1 MTERLYYDDAYLT
14 EFDARVEEIREGGWI
29 ALDRS
34 AFYPTS
40 GGQPFDTGA
49 LTWEGGEA
57 RVVDVLAENGAVWH
71 RVTALPPTGAA
82 VRGVID
88 WERRLDHMQ
97 QHAGDHML
105 AGAAWQMLGGVTI
118 GLHIGHEASSIDMDL
133 PDGRLRLTQEETGAL
148 EDLAN
153 RRIQRDD
160 PIRCWFPAAGELS
173 SLPLRKKPTVTEH
186 VRVVAMGD
194 YEMVPCGGT
203 HPSTTGQI
211 GPIRILSTA
220 SARGKVRLTFV
231 AGMRAVRD
239 HRRTGRC
246 ADAVSAALSSD
257 ADGAPEA
264 LLREREQHAA
274 ARKDLQQR
282 LAQAAL
288 HIIRANRQGPVF
300 AAHLAFGDMQLLLQA
315 AAELTKAPDAVA
327 LLSCPGK
334 NGRSLLFARGTD
346 TALDM
351 TALLRQ
357 SGARGGGKPDL
368 AQGSAPDD
376 DATLLFAKETVLG
389 MRSV

>member
-1 MTERLYYDDAYLT
+1 
-14 EFDARVEEIREGGWI
+14 
-29 ALDRS
+29 
-34 AFYPTS
+34 
-40 GGQPFDTGA
+40 
-49 LTWEGGEA
+49 
-57 RVVDVLAENGAVWH
+57 
-71 RVTALPPTGAA
+71 
-82 VRGVID
+82 
-88 WERRLDHMQ
+88 
-97 QHAGDHML
+97 ML

-118 GLHIGHEASSIDMDL
+118 GLHIGHETSSIDMDL
-133 PDGRLRLTQEETGAL
+133 PDGRVRLTPAETDAL

-153 RRIQRDD
+153 RRVQRDD
-160 PIRCWFPAAGELS
+160 PIRCWFPEAGELP

-220 SARGKVRLTFV
+220 PARGKMRLTFV

-239 HRRTGRC
+239 HRWAGRC

-257 ADGAPEA
+257 MDGAPEA

-282 LAQAAL
+282 LTQAAL
-288 HIIRANRQGPVF
+288 YIIRANRQGPVF
-300 AAHLAFGDMQLLLQA
+300 AAHLPFGDMPLLTQA
-315 AAELTKAPDAVA
+315 AGELIKAPDAVV

-334 NGRSLLFARGTD
+334 NGRSLLFARGMD
-346 TALDM
+346 AALDM
-351 TALLRQ
+351 AVLLRQ
-357 SGARGGGKPDL
+357 SGGRGGGKPDM

-376 DATLLFAKETVLG
+376 EATLRRAQEIVLG